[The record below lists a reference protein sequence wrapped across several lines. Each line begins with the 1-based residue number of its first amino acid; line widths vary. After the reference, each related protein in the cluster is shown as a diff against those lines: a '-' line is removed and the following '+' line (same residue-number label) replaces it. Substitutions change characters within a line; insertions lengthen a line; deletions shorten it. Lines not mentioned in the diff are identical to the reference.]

1 LLLNKKG
8 DPEYAN
14 SKGEDAL
21 TIATIHGSLPA
32 VAELFRQLE
41 YNMSVSL
48 LATTLI
54 RNFSVSASAAANA

>member
-1 LLLNKKG
+1 
-8 DPEYAN
+8 
-14 SKGEDAL
+14 
-21 TIATIHGSLPA
+21 